1 MPSRFEPCGL
11 TQLCALRYGAVPVV
25 ARVGG
30 LNDTIIDANEMAL
43 SAGVATGFQFAPVTR
58 EALELALGRAAA
70 VWREPKTWRRMQ
82 TERNGDG
89 CRLGSTGGAL
99 CAALSRARSRQG
111 RPEWWARQGLNL

>member
-43 SAGVATGFQFAPVTR
+43 SAGVASGFQFAPVTQD
-58 EALELALGRAAA
+58 ALELALGRAAA

-82 TERNGDG
+82 LNGMAMEVGWDRPAEHYAQLYRGLVRGRAGRNG
-89 CRLGSTGGAL
+89 
-99 CAALSRARSRQG
+99 G
-111 RPEWWARQGLNL
+111 RDRD